1 MTDVND
7 PTKYKLV
14 AAALRAQI
22 EDGTISLGQAVQL
35 TELATQTQWSRQTC
49 ARSFRC
55 LEKEGLLTRYQGLG
69 YFVTGRPGQTNEKQT

>member
-22 EDGTISLGQAVQL
+22 EDGTISFGQAVPL
-35 TELATQTQWSRQTC
+35 TELATQTQWSRQRRRAIPRRPDHRAC
-49 ARSFRC
+49 PARPAVW
-55 LEKEGLLTRYQGLG
+55 T
-69 YFVTGRPGQTNEKQT
+69 